1 MGRPPD
7 RINKLAFPEVWREIE
22 TYHEKHWEIRLRPAA
37 NLIGY
42 FLFPVGWHWTEFR
55 PLKEKDKI
63 PYEQVA
69 RETSRQGLPLK
80 RPIRQPALKRW
91 QAGCRFRQNAAKEY
105 LEKLLV
111 RDGLKHFC
119 HSVRNPALHNRD
131 TRPVRRSLNRSDFS
145 KMHVVGSTVGRLTS
159 EQFDLT
165 VDAKGLVSLLV
176 AATETRGA
184 PSKHNLLE
192 VERWCRNH
200 LELNTGLLKETSNLR
215 ATLINR
221 AWDWQGETYP
231 EPAGPDQIRPIV
243 DRLLTEYDCE
253 E

>member
-7 RINKLAFPEVWREIE
+7 RINKLTFPKVWREIE
-22 TYHEKHWEIRLRPAA
+22 AYHEKHWEIRLRPAT
-37 NLIGY
+37 NLIGF

-55 PLKEKDKI
+55 PLTEEDKM
-63 PYEQVA
+63 PYERAA
-69 RETSRQGLPLK
+69 RENSSHGLPLK
-80 RPIRQPALKRW
+80 RPLRQPALMRW
-91 QAGCRFRQNAAKEY
+91 QAGRRYRRYAATEY
-105 LEKLLV
+105 LEKLFV

-119 HSVRNPALHNRD
+119 NSLRNPALRNRD
-131 TRPVRRSLNRSDFS
+131 SRPVTRSLNRSDFS
-145 KMHVVGSTVGRLTS
+145 KIRVVDSTVGRLTS

-165 VDAKGLVSLLV
+165 VDAKGLVSMLIE
-176 AATETRGA
+176 ATETRGA
-184 PSKHNLLE
+184 PNKHNLLE

-200 LELNTGLLKETSNLR
+200 IERNTDLMKETHKLR
-215 ATLINR
+215 AALINR

-243 DRLLTEYDCE
+243 DKLLIEYGCE

>member
-1 MGRPPD
+1 MGRPPS
-7 RINKLAFPEVWREIE
+7 RINKLASPKVWREIKA
-22 TYHEKHWEIRLRPAA
+22 YHEKHWEIRLRPAA

-55 PLKEKDKI
+55 PLTEEDKM

-80 RPIRQPALKRW
+80 LPIRQPALKRW
-91 QAGCRFRQNAAKEY
+91 QAGRTYRLCAATEY

-111 RDGLKHFC
+111 REGLKYFS
-119 HSVRNPALHNRD
+119 HSVRNPALRNRD
-131 TRPVRRSLNRSDFS
+131 ARTVTRSLNRSDFS
-145 KMHVVGSTVGRLTS
+145 NIRVLDSTVGRLTS

-165 VDAKGLVSLLV
+165 VDAKGLVSLLIE
-176 AATETRGA
+176 ATETRGA
-184 PSKHNLLE
+184 PNKHNLLE

-200 LELNTGLLKETSNLR
+200 IERNTELLR
-215 ATLINR
+215 DTAKPKAVLIN
-221 AWDWQGETYP
+221 AASDWQGETHP

-243 DRLLTEYDCE
+243 DRLLREYDCE